1 MSFIKTNKKLK
12 MYKIAFSK
20 LNTHVWLAGFVNI
33 IGLSAQLYI
42 LISTH
47 KSEGLS
53 LVMCLFTLYIQFI
66 YARLGQRDKNK
77 SLMWCMYIS
86 FAVEMII
93 IIYTIYLRL
102 S

>member
-1 MSFIKTNKKLK
+1 MKTNKIRIMK
-12 MYKIAFSK
+12 KINFFK

-33 IGLSAQLYI
+33 IGLSAQLYT
-42 LISTH
+42 LISTQ

-53 LVMCLFTLYIQFI
+53 LLMCLFTLYIQFT

-102 S
+102 